1 MRVSGMASPGGAF
14 ALPRGAVD
22 ISDCI
27 STSTPKLL
35 RCHSRPEKGINAG
48 GNPYGSSKRDDTMD
62 SRLRLSPFRDGNDN
76 NIGLRGLTR

>member
-35 RCHSRPEKGINAG
+35 RCHSR
-48 GNPYGSSKRDDTMD
+48 
-62 SRLRLSPFRDGNDN
+62 LRLSPFRDGNDN